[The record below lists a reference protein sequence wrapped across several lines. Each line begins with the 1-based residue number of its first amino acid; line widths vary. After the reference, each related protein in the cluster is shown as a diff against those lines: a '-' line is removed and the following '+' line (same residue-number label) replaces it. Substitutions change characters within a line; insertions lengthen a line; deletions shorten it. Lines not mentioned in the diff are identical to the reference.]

1 MSTGFRPETGMVVRY
16 KMCVLYAFIAGL
28 WISSVPFVFAR
39 PLAET
44 KPTTERVR
52 PCKILYAGFVGAME
66 TSNRQGSGVVQ
77 LRDTLSGPGY
87 ADVCAESFRAFSWES
102 CRDWI
107 LSRLPGNSGSV
118 AEGGSKDTPRII
130 LVGHSA
136 GGWAM
141 LKVARDLR
149 DKGIPIELVVLL
161 DGVGITDPVPRNV
174 KAIAVFHA
182 RGILMFLTTK
192 NIRIENPQN
201 TTVIANLVVKGASH
215 LSITRDPQV
224 RDVVLSTVDALLEE
238 MHSYPT
244 PSR

>member
-1 MSTGFRPETGMVVRY
+1 M
-16 KMCVLYAFIAGL
+16 
-28 WISSVPFVFAR
+28 
-39 PLAET
+39 
-44 KPTTERVR
+44 
-52 PCKILYAGFVGAME
+52 
-66 TSNRQGSGVVQ
+66 
-77 LRDTLSGPGY
+77 
-87 ADVCAESFRAFSWES
+87 
-102 CRDWI
+102 
-107 LSRLPGNSGSV
+107 SRLPGDSGSV
-118 AEGGSKDTPRII
+118 TEAGSKDTPRII

-136 GGWAM
+136 GGWSM

-161 DGVGITDPVPRNV
+161 DSVGITDPTVPRNV

-182 RGILMFLTTK
+182 RGILMFLTSK

-224 RDVVLSTVDALLEE
+224 RDVVLSTVDALLQE